1 MQTEG
6 KVAPYPDG
14 SLWMEAPGARS
25 LYFQQQSAALA
36 AAAAASMDGD
46 NSSVGFN
53 SVQSLWRS
61 ADGGLAGG
69 GGGGG
74 GMGITSLASS
84 DDNYSAKT
92 ASHVLQAPPRGK
104 TKSSKIISKMRRK
117 NMRNVGSNNAN
128 SGTDFDDLPRHINL
142 QQPHQP
148 QQQHHQQASYMTIE
162 GETLYAGGNN
172 NRSKGYYGTAGA
184 NSSNSHV
191 MPRTPVS
198 LDLTS
203 PSPVFPSPL
212 SLGSSAQLLLAA
224 APSGG
229 GHSYGHSLGANNF
242 QSMRPS
248 PWLSNALLGG
258 TAGSFIGSN
267 GLHSKHQHHQQ
278 QPFSPTMSISGQ
290 GFVAPLVLPKLS

>member
-1 MQTEG
+1 M
-6 KVAPYPDG
+6 APYPDG

-53 SVQSLWRS
+53 SVQSMWRS
-61 ADGGLAGG
+61 ADGGLAG

-117 NMRNVGSNNAN
+117 NMRNVGSNAN
-128 SGTDFDDLPRHINL
+128 SGADFDDLPRHINL
-142 QQPHQP
+142 HQQPHQP
-148 QQQHHQQASYMTIE
+148 SQQPHQQASYMTIE

-172 NRSKGYYGTAGA
+172 RSKGYYGTAGA
-184 NSSNSHV
+184 HSNSNSHV

-212 SLGSSAQLLLAA
+212 SLGSSAQLLLA
-224 APSGG
+224 
-229 GHSYGHSLGANNF
+229 NNA
-242 QSMRPS
+242 QGMRPS

-258 TAGSFIGSN
+258 TAGSFIGSS
-267 GLHSKHQHHQQ
+267 GLHSKHQHQ

>member
-1 MQTEG
+1 
-6 KVAPYPDG
+6 VAPYPDG

-53 SVQSLWRS
+53 SVQSMWRS

-69 GGGGG
+69 GGGD
-74 GMGITSLASS
+74 MGITSLASS

-117 NMRNVGSNNAN
+117 NMRNVGSNAN
-128 SGTDFDDLPRHINL
+128 SGADFDDLPRHINL
-142 QQPHQP
+142 HHQPHQP
-148 QQQHHQQASYMTIE
+148 SQQPHQQASYMTIE

-172 NRSKGYYGTAGA
+172 RSKGYYGTAGA
-184 NSSNSHV
+184 HSNSHV

-212 SLGSSAQLLLAA
+212 SLGSSAQLLLATA
-224 APSGG
+224 HSGT
-229 GHSYGHSLGANNF
+229 GHNYGHSIGANNA
-242 QSMRPS
+242 QGMRPS

-258 TAGSFIGSN
+258 TAGSFIGSS
-267 GLHSKHQHHQQ
+267 GLHSKHQHQ